1 MLQAID
7 LSCVRGNRRL
17 FEGLSFAVGAG
28 EILRV
33 QGDNGVGKTSL
44 LRILA
49 GLSPT
54 AAGTVRW
61 RGEDLGRVSE
71 QYRRELVFIGH
82 ANALKDDLTPVENL
96 VAALALA
103 GIAVDKQA
111 VRGSLAREGLE
122 DAADLPVQW
131 LSQGQKRRV
140 ALARLALCEFR
151 PLWVLD
157 EPFSALD
164 RSAVD
169 RLCACIGAHVSRG
182 GITVLT
188 THQDVELGPV
198 TQSLELK

>member
-17 FEGLSFAVGAG
+17 FHGLSFTVGSG

-49 GLSPT
+49 GLSP
-54 AAGTVRW
+54 AASGALRW
-61 RGEDLGRVSE
+61 RGEEVGRAAE
-71 QYRRELVFIGH
+71 EYLRDLVFVGH

-96 VAALALA
+96 LAATRLGGIAGDEQSVRAAL
-103 GIAVDKQA
+103 
-111 VRGSLAREGLE
+111 SREGLGE
-122 DAADLPVQW
+122 SADLPVQW
-131 LSQGQKRRV
+131 LSQGQRRRV
-140 ALARLALCEFR
+140 ALARLALCEAR
-151 PLWVLD
+151 PLWILD

-164 RSAVD
+164 RAAVG
-169 RLCACIGAHVSRG
+169 RLCARIGAHASQG
-182 GITVLT
+182 GVAVLT
-188 THQDVELGPV
+188 THQDIDLDAA